1 MLIDTDIEING
12 VVTKEKPFII
22 HNIVYFLQ
30 GGFSINSV
38 TTPTR
43 IFTAETGSD
52 FWSSSP
58 HSHQGYIHLQVTF
71 QVAMSLNKKM

>member
-52 FWSSSP
+52 F
-58 HSHQGYIHLQVTF
+58 
-71 QVAMSLNKKM
+71 